1 MNAKYYKTFTHYQPC
16 RFCRWAVC
24 ASEDAMSK
32 SEVTRAIS
40 DILRNMKFPPNLK
53 GYRYVRA
60 AIFCRAEDENPTHR
74 SMKELY
80 KVVADMYDTT
90 PIRVER
96 AIRNAIEVA
105 WNRGGEQSICD
116 FMGSTYKPANS
127 EFIAHAA
134 EWVKV
139 EFSLW

>member
-1 MNAKYYKTFTHYQPC
+1 MK
-16 RFCRWAVC
+16 
-24 ASEDAMSK
+24 K
-32 SEVTRAIS
+32 SEITRAIS
-40 DILRNMKFPPNLK
+40 DILIDMKFPPHLK
-53 GYRYVRA
+53 GYHYVRTA
-60 AIFCRAEDENPTHR
+60 VFCRAAEENPVCD

-80 KVVADMYDTT
+80 EIVADMYDTT
-90 PIRVER
+90 PMRVER

-116 FMGSTYKPANS
+116 FMGSSCKPTNS
-127 EFIAHAA
+127 EFIAQAA